1 MKKKYSYLKQNVI
14 KTKSIKNNQIN
25 LIDQSNNLNNLNKN
39 IEIITNTRRFQLPN
53 KFEEQS

>member
-25 LIDQSNNLNNLNKN
+25 LIDQSNNLNKN